1 MKRKII
7 ALVSILAL
15 SFSAFAF
22 SVNAVG
28 EEESGGE
35 IIETEPAPDP
45 EPTYEPEP
53 EPEPTYEPEPEPTY
67 YPEPEPTYYP
77 DPEPEPTEPYVEPTY
92 SYSDTDDK
100 PYYSNDGSEYVG
112 GGQSTYTVPETTA
125 PPAQM
130 YSVSRD
136 TIDDKTLSKS
146 DWNDISANLKNA
158 SLQDSDGDDFSFI
171 KKNTSKSDNGHWM
184 LYAGIACVVLS
195 IAGIVFFIVSTVKS
209 RGRYNF
215 AGATGKAGK
224 SFKRKFDTADVE
236 LPKHTTQ
243 KANKGGTRF
252 KH

>member
-7 ALVSILAL
+7 ALISVFAL

-22 SVNAVG
+22 SVSAVEG
-28 EEESGGE
+28 EESGGE

-53 EPEPTYEPEPEPTY
+53 EPTYE
-67 YPEPEPTYYP
+67 PEPEPTYYP
-77 DPEPEPTEPYVEPTY
+77 DPEPTYYPEPDPTEPYVEPTY
-92 SYSDTDDK
+92 DNSDSGDK
-100 PYYSNDGSEYVG
+100 PYYSNDDGEVYVG

-158 SLQDSDGDDFSFI
+158 SLTDSDGDDFSFI
-171 KKNTSKSDNGHWM
+171 KKNESKSDNGHWM
-184 LYAGIACVVLS
+184 LYVGIACLVLG
-195 IAGIVFFIVSTVKS
+195 IAGIVYFIVATVQS
-209 RGRYNF
+209 RGRYKF
-215 AGATGKAGK
+215 ATNTGKAPK
-224 SFKRKFDTADVE
+224 EKKRKFDTADVE
-236 LPKHTTQ
+236 LPKHTTSS
-243 KANKGGTRF
+243 KGGTRF

>member
-7 ALVSILAL
+7 ALISVLAL
-15 SFSAFAF
+15 SFSVFAF
-22 SVNAVG
+22 SVSAVEG
-28 EEESGGE
+28 EESGGE
-35 IIETEPAPDP
+35 IIETEPAP
-45 EPTYEPEP
+45 
-53 EPEPTYEPEPEPTY
+53 EPEPTY
-67 YPEPEPTYYP
+67 YPE
-77 DPEPEPTEPYVEPTY
+77 PEPEPTEPYVEPTY

-158 SLQDSDGDDFSFI
+158 SLTDSDGDDFNFI

-184 LYAGIACVVLS
+184 LYAGIVCLILS
-195 IAGIVFFIVSTVKS
+195 VAGIVYFIIATVKS
-209 RGRYNF
+209 RSRYKF
-215 AGATGKAGK
+215 APATGKTK
-224 SFKRKFDTADVE
+224 KRKFDTADVE
-236 LPKHTTQ
+236 LPKQ
-243 KANKGGTRF
+243 DVSKGGTKF

>member
-67 YPEPEPTYYP
+67 YPDPEPEPTYYP
-77 DPEPEPTEPYVEPTY
+77 APEPEPTEPYVEPTY

-209 RGRYNF
+209 RGRYNS
-215 AGATGKAGK
+215 AGATGK
-224 SFKRKFDTADVE
+224 SLKRKFDTADVE

>member
-7 ALVSILAL
+7 ALISVLAL
-15 SFSAFAF
+15 SFSVFAF
-22 SVNAVG
+22 SVSAVEG
-28 EEESGGE
+28 EESGGE
-35 IIETEPAPDP
+35 IIETEPVPEP

-67 YPEPEPTYYP
+67 APEPEPTYYP

-136 TIDDKTLSKS
+136 TIDDKTLSKN

-184 LYAGIACVVLS
+184 LYVGIACVVLS

-215 AGATGKAGK
+215 AGATGK
-224 SFKRKFDTADVE
+224 SLKRKFDTADVE

>member
-7 ALVSILAL
+7 ALISVLAL
-15 SFSAFAF
+15 SFSVFAF
-22 SVNAVG
+22 SVSAVEG
-28 EEESGGE
+28 EESGGE
-35 IIETEPAPDP
+35 IIETEPV
-45 EPTYEPEP
+45 
-53 EPEPTYEPEPEPTY
+53 PEPEPTY
-67 YPEPEPTYYP
+67 Y
-77 DPEPEPTEPYVEPTY
+77 PEPEPTEPYVEPTY

-136 TIDDKTLSKS
+136 TIDDKTLSQS

-158 SLQDSDGDDFSFI
+158 SLTDSDGDDFNFI

-184 LYAGIACVVLS
+184 LYAGIVCLILS
-195 IAGIVFFIVSTVKS
+195 VAGIVYFIIATVKS
-209 RGRYNF
+209 RGRYKF
-215 AGATGKAGK
+215 APATGKTK
-224 SFKRKFDTADVE
+224 KRKFDTADVE
-236 LPKHTTQ
+236 LPKQ
-243 KANKGGTRF
+243 DVSKGGTKF

>member
-22 SVNAVG
+22 TVNAVG
-28 EEESGGE
+28 EDESGGD
-35 IIETEPAPDP
+35 IIETEPIVDPDPTYAPDP
-45 EPTYEPEP
+45 EPTYEP

-67 YPEPEPTYYP
+67 YPEPEPT
-77 DPEPEPTEPYVEPTY
+77 EPYVEPTNY
-92 SYSDTDDK
+92 VDTDDK
-100 PYYSNDGSEYVG
+100 PYYSDGDDVYVG
-112 GGQSTYTVPETTA
+112 GGQSSYTVPETTA

-158 SLQDSDGDDFSFI
+158 SLDDSSGDDFSFI

-184 LYAGIACVVLS
+184 LYAGIACLVLS
-195 IAGIVFFIVSTVKS
+195 IGGIVFFIVSTVKS

-215 AGATGKAGK
+215 APATGKSGK
-224 SFKRKFDTADVE
+224 APKRKFDTADVDITKHSA
-236 LPKHTTQ
+236 PKAT
-243 KANKGGTRF
+243 KGGTRF

>member
-7 ALVSILAL
+7 ALISVLAL
-15 SFSAFAF
+15 SFSVFAF
-22 SVNAVG
+22 SVSAVEG
-28 EEESGGE
+28 EESGGE
-35 IIETEPAPDP
+35 IIETEPA
-45 EPTYEPEP
+45 
-53 EPEPTYEPEPEPTY
+53 
-67 YPEPEPTYYP
+67 
-77 DPEPEPTEPYVEPTY
+77 PEPEPTEPYVEPTY

-158 SLQDSDGDDFSFI
+158 SLTDSDGDDFNFI

-184 LYAGIACVVLS
+184 LYAGIVCLILS
-195 IAGIVFFIVSTVKS
+195 VAGIVYFIIATVKS
-209 RGRYNF
+209 RGRYKF
-215 AGATGKAGK
+215 APATGKTK
-224 SFKRKFDTADVE
+224 KRKFDTADVE
-236 LPKHTTQ
+236 LSKHDVS
-243 KANKGGTRF
+243 KGGTKF

>member
-35 IIETEPAPDP
+35 IIETEPAPEP
-45 EPTYEPEP
+45 EPTYEP

-67 YPEPEPTYYP
+67 APEPEPTYYP

-158 SLQDSDGDDFSFI
+158 SLTDSDGDDFNFI

-184 LYAGIACVVLS
+184 LYAGIVCLILS
-195 IAGIVFFIVSTVKS
+195 VAGIVYFIIATVKS
-209 RGRYNF
+209 RGRYKF
-215 AGATGKAGK
+215 APATGKAGK
-224 SFKRKFDTADVE
+224 TKKRKFDTADVE
-236 LPKHTTQ
+236 LTKQ
-243 KANKGGTRF
+243 DVSKGGTKF